1 MEGRSG
7 LKTTV
12 VIPNYNGKKYL
23 NNCLKSLEAQGREGF
38 RVLVVDNGSADGSA
52 DEALKRFAWIEMIRF
67 PRNEGFCAAVNEGI
81 RRSSTPYVLLLNND
95 TVMEAGSIAALEKR
109 MDQDARLFSV
119 SARMVDMADPSVMDG
134 AGDLYSALGWAYAVG
149 KGHPASG
156 YEKPQRIFS
165 SCAGA
170 AIYRKAY
177 LEKTGLL
184 DEMHFAY
191 LEDVDLG
198 YRARICG
205 FENAYEPGAVVR
217 HAGSATSGS
226 RYNPFKVTQSAK
238 NNVYLV
244 YKNMPLL
251 QLILN
256 LPLLAVGFA
265 AKAVFFL
272 KKGYGSVY
280 LKGIGAGIRLCV
292 TPAARA
298 RKVRFKWRNLGNYIR
313 IQAEL
318 WVNCFR
324 RV

>member
-134 AGDLYSALGWAYAVG
+134 AGYLYRALGWAYAVG
-149 KGHPASG
+149 KGHPA
-156 YEKPQRIFS
+156 
-165 SCAGA
+165 
-170 AIYRKAY
+170 
-177 LEKTGLL
+177 TG
-184 DEMHFAY
+184 
-191 LEDVDLG
+191 
-198 YRARICG
+198 
-205 FENAYEPGAVVR
+205 
-217 HAGSATSGS
+217 
-226 RYNPFKVTQSAK
+226 
-238 NNVYLV
+238 
-244 YKNMPLL
+244 
-251 QLILN
+251 
-256 LPLLAVGFA
+256 
-265 AKAVFFL
+265 
-272 KKGYGSVY
+272 
-280 LKGIGAGIRLCV
+280 
-292 TPAARA
+292 
-298 RKVRFKWRNLGNYIR
+298 
-313 IQAEL
+313 
-318 WVNCFR
+318 
-324 RV
+324 